1 MPRSMSSFTPL
12 LVVALAV
19 LFSRP
24 AAAGLIIGM
33 NGSVSSSGTPAADA
47 TPSSRNSYVAAGFT
61 INPGSTYTLSD
72 AIAYGVASTG
82 PPATGSTTYA
92 TGSLWLDNG
101 GGLTTA
107 TLVENLTTASVSGTT
122 YTFNDTTGATLIG
135 GDTYWLVVTGIRQQL
150 AWYTSTATS
159 TGPGATYVAAG
170 EGLLTGS
177 ASSPSISSYGAGPG
191 GVAGFEIDGTLQS
204 VSVPEPSSLILLGSG
219 GGLVVAWRRRRAGGF
234 RHDVA
239 EVSRRAGL
247 ILPI

>member
-33 NGSVSSSGTPAADA
+33 NGSVNSSGTDAA
-47 TPSSRNSYVAAGFT
+47 SMNSGSRNGYVAAGFT
-61 INPGSTYTLSD
+61 MRNAGSTYSFSD
-72 AIAYGVASTG
+72 AIAYGIASTG
-82 PPATGSTTYA
+82 PGTGGTTYS
-92 TGSLWLDNG
+92 TGSLWMG
-101 GGLTTA
+101 TGSGPMTF
-107 TLVENLTTASVSGTT
+107 VENLSTASVSGTT

-219 GGLVVAWRRRRAGGF
+219 GGLVALVVAWRRRRAGGSN
-234 RHDVA
+234 R
-239 EVSRRAGL
+239 
-247 ILPI
+247 